1 MTHLFSDSVKMGCK
15 KTCKACDVDF
25 TALIKQDEAARPV
38 CEDEGFCQ
46 RFFQYTPCDSPNM
59 ARNKEKYYDNC
70 PVACGNPKCKIQT
83 SPEANPDESA
93 KSDGCVDSYKNCARL
108 KQGKLG
114 ICSDPDSI
122 DSMKAMCQKS
132 CNFCGVK
139 QGQSQKSEI
148 QTRLTELVTC
158 RDKSPKCKFA
168 PKWRCRSKGRPDF
181 AKKLQKLCPKTCQTC

>member
-1 MTHLFSDSVKMGCK
+1 M
-15 KTCKACDVDF
+15 
-25 TALIKQDEAARPV
+25 
-38 CEDEGFCQ
+38 
-46 RFFQYTPCDSPNM
+46 
-59 ARNKEKYYDNC
+59 
-70 PVACGNPKCKIQT
+70 
-83 SPEANPDESA
+83 
-93 KSDGCVDSYKNCARL
+93 L

-122 DSMKAMCQKS
+122 DSMKARVRNFSPLVALVSNSFSRLAALVSIFLTLMKAMCQKS

-139 QGQSQKSEI
+139 QGQTQTEV